1 MASSVSLLASVP
13 DGHGILFN
21 RLVLLAL
28 SVAALAVYA
37 TTYTIYNTRIA
48 STGAFTPSANS
59 LLIVNGVS
67 LIPSTISIIW
77 SVIHLCLLARRL
89 LHAHRRNSRHPTTA
103 DQGREGSG
111 FRKAVIHPAWLL
123 VADSHC
129 FALFL
134 VAAVLTGLK
143 VTKWRNG
150 QVEYGSEGIRQ
161 VDLGACPTFDPATGK
176 LDYWCEQAWGRVVNL
191 SNSGTS
197 ILGTLAYVHFDLS
210 PFPPWCLPSPC
221 LTCPL
226 YIRYIS
232 AA

>member
-37 TTYTIYNTRIA
+37 TTYTIYNARIA
-48 STGAFTPSANS
+48 STGAFAPSPDS

-77 SVIHLCLLARRL
+77 SVIHLSLLAHRL
-89 LHAHRRNSRHPTTA
+89 LHAHRRNSRPTTA
-103 DQGREGSG
+103 EQGTQGSG
-111 FRKAVIHPAWLL
+111 FRKAVVHPAWLL

-129 FALFL
+129 FAFFL
-134 VAAVLTGLK
+134 VAAVLTGVK

-150 QVEYGSEGIRQ
+150 QVEYGSEGVRQ
-161 VDLGACPTFDPATGK
+161 VDLGACPTFHPTTGK
-176 LDYWCEQAWGRVVNL
+176 LDYWCEQAWNRVVDL

-197 ILGTLAYVHFDLS
+197 ILGTLA
-210 PFPPWCLPSPC
+210 
-221 LTCPL
+221 
-226 YIRYIS
+226 
-232 AA
+232 